1 MLPITAAGVAK
12 RAVGLLIAACI
23 VGPQLVTAL
32 LSPWARPSRRG
43 MGPPADPASGYSSL
57 SIRGILLA
65 YVTDPSLIVAIRLL
79 DGFSAAAFGV
89 LFPLIVADITRETGH
104 YTTSQRLVGLPIGG
118 GATLSTAAAG
128 RRKDQ

>member
-1 MLPITAAGVAK
+1 
-12 RAVGLLIAACI
+12 
-23 VGPQLVTAL
+23 
-32 LSPWARPSRRG
+32 

-57 SIRGILLA
+57 PIRGILLA
-65 YVTDPSLIVAIRLL
+65 YVTDPFLIVAIRLL

-104 YTTSQRLVGLPIGG
+104 YTTFQRLVGLPIGG